1 MVRNIAILAAVS
13 VAVLLAIIGL
23 CLSRSRSCDEGAE
36 SSAKSTAKAI
46 PKDTG
51 ELLANEE
58 SEECIRGFGE
68 IYNAYSNLQSDAM
81 QKHFCAISNKV
92 VRLGKERLAEV
103 LSPFEASFGARFCH
117 SDIKTLKFSS
127 VSEFDRFIKANIE
140 AANIIGYSKIMNGIY
155 SDDLCVYDMVVFYK
169 IRDFIK
175 EFKEKNADEFAKA
188 AQMHLDER
196 RKHLASGRSVTRMYL
211 GLRLRWCLSWP
222 RWKAEDLGI
231 KSERDW
237 IEYMRDHALKFHKQR
252 YGVVPTWIDEEF
264 PVAAKG
270 E

>member
-1 MVRNIAILAAVS
+1 
-13 VAVLLAIIGL
+13 
-23 CLSRSRSCDEGAE
+23 
-36 SSAKSTAKAI
+36 
-46 PKDTG
+46 
-51 ELLANEE
+51 
-58 SEECIRGFGE
+58 
-68 IYNAYSNLQSDAM
+68 M